1 MDMENG
7 WGLICEDPKSN
18 KLNAAIV
25 TVDDARTL
33 PFEVYRR
40 VAFKAATLV
49 CGWVRLMGPA
59 DKLPMPPEGM
69 ETVFVTAPSE
79 PGGLREVYI
88 GPGAEE
94 PTAMFRLTPSRG
106 QEVTA

>member
-49 CGWVRLMGPA
+49 CGWVRLMAPA
-59 DKLPMPPEGM
+59 DKMPMHREPVE
-69 ETVFVTAPSE
+69 VFVTPPTE

-88 GPGAEE
+88 GNESE